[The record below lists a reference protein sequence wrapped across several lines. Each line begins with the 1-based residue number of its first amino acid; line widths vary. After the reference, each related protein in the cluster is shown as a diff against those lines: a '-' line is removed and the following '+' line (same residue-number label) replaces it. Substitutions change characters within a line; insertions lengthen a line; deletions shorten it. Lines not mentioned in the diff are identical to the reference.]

1 MIDVTPAS
9 IAIQLGPIPVYWYG
23 ICYAIGL
30 AVAYLVMQREVVRRH
45 EDPDVLANG
54 IIIVAVAALVGGR
67 LYHVIDQWQQLYRD
81 DPIRVFLP
89 PYTGLGVYG
98 GLITGTLA
106 AVWYARRRH
115 VQFWR
120 WADIVAPGLFAMQAI
135 GRWGNFFNQELYG
148 APTTLPWGIAIDCQH
163 RIVEYPCSQFPLAT
177 THFQPLF
184 LYESVSGL
192 IGLVVLLLLA
202 RRAATRLRTGD
213 LLAIFF
219 IWYGIVRFSL
229 ETLRLNNWFF
239 FSIPTAQL
247 FSLAFIAAGIAI
259 LIVQRRRGAATI
271 AESDSAAA
279 AMLVDARATE
289 VADDEGEDDDEDDGD
304 DEDGRAPD
312 RDDAVPDVQP
322 GSDGAGRPPAS

>member
-1 MIDVTPAS
+1 MIDFTPTS
-9 IAIQLGPIPVYWYG
+9 IALQIGPIPVYWYG

-30 AVAYLVMQREVVRRH
+30 AVAYLVIQREVVRRG

-54 IIIVAVAALVGGR
+54 IIIVAVAALIGGR
-67 LYHVIDQWQQLYRD
+67 LYHVIDQWQELYRD

-106 AVWYARRRH
+106 GAWYARHRR

-148 APTTLPWGIAIDCQH
+148 APTSLPWGIAIDCDH

-219 IWYGIVRFSL
+219 IWYGIVRFGL
-229 ETLRLNNWFF
+229 ETLRINNWFF

-247 FSLAFIAAGIAI
+247 FSLGFVGAGIAI
-259 LIVQRRRGAATI
+259 LVLQRRRGSPTI
-271 AESDSAAA
+271 AESDADAA
-279 AMLVDARATE
+279 LLSER
-289 VADDEGEDDDEDDGD
+289 EGHGLAGDEDDDEADEDD
-304 DEDGRAPD
+304 DEADVDGPVPAHRPD
-312 RDDAVPDVQP
+312 ALPGADDAGRQP
-322 GSDGAGRPPAS
+322 VT